1 VKLTVR
7 TKLLSSFLVVV
18 VLMLAVGVVAI
29 TRMNSVNSETKRFGS
44 HTVPAMQDLL
54 SVVALTHMIREGQL
68 QYATATDTVTRRRA
82 GQDIDT
88 YGPQLLKSVAGLR
101 AKAGSP
107 AERSGVDGFA
117 ASWKQYL
124 RLSAPLRAATARGD
138 HAAAL
143 AAIQGPRA
151 ASAYQDAAFT
161 KLTPLSTLQNEITA
175 TSVKHANSTVSSG
188 RTVIVVLLIVAS
200 LVAIALALLIARTIS
215 GGLRQLVRA
224 ARGIAEGDVEQ
235 TVELR
240 SRDEL
245 GEAGDAFRAM
255 IAYLAEMASAARQIA
270 ADDLSVEVAPKS
282 DHDALGL
289 ALAEMGAKL
298 RAALG
303 DDSSLDQV
311 LERMDSLT
319 RICIAT
325 LDGGLAAV
333 AGGDLTHV
341 AETGTDPVTT
351 AAGRQLGELGTLFN
365 EMLGRL
371 TASVASYNAM
381 REKVARMLAEIAQET
396 QAVAAASQQMATT
409 SEESGRAVGE
419 IASAVG
425 EVAAGAERQVRT
437 VEEARRLSHEVV
449 ETTRSSA
456 ENAERTARVAEQAR
470 AVAQEGA
477 EIIVQATAG
486 METVSA
492 SSSEVTTTI
501 RSLGEKSGQIGGIV
515 DTITGI
521 AEQTNLLAL
530 NAAIEAARAGE
541 QGRGFAVVAEEVR
554 KLAEESQRAAST
566 IAGLIEE
573 IQRETGR
580 AVEVVEDGARHTA
593 EGTAT
598 VEQAREAFVRIGAA
612 VDDMTGRIGEIATA
626 VAQIS
631 ESSTQMDSNMS
642 EVASVAEQSSASA
655 QQVSASTQETAA
667 SSEEISASAQEL
679 AKTAEQLERLVG
691 QFRLV

>member
-1 VKLTVR
+1 MKLTVR
-7 TKLLSSFLVVV
+7 TKLLGSFLVVV
-18 VLMLAVGVVAI
+18 VLMVVVGVVAI
-29 TRMNSVNSETKRFGS
+29 ARMSSVNTETKRFGS
-44 HTVPAMQDLL
+44 RTVPAMQDLL
-54 SVVALTHMIREGQL
+54 SVVALTHMIREDQL
-68 QYATATDTVTRRRA
+68 QYATATDAPARRRA
-82 GQDIDT
+82 GHDIDS
-88 YGPQLLKSVAGLR
+88 YGPQLLASVAGLR
-101 AKAGSP
+101 AKAGTP

-117 ASWKQYL
+117 ASWKRYL
-124 RLSAPLRAATARGD
+124 KLSAPLRAAADRGD

-143 AAIQGPRA
+143 AAIEGPRPA
-151 ASAYQDAAFT
+151 AAYQDAAFT
-161 KLTPLSTLQNEITA
+161 QLTPLYTLQNKLTA
-175 TSVKHANSTVSSG
+175 TSVKHANATVASG
-188 RTVIVVLLIVAS
+188 RTTIIVLLIVAA
-200 LVAIALALLIARTIS
+200 LAALALALLIARGIC
-215 GGLRQLVRA
+215 GGLRQLVAA

-235 TVELR
+235 TVELH

-255 IAYLAEMASAARQIA
+255 IAYLAEMASAARRIA
-270 ADDLSVEVAPKS
+270 ADDLSVEVTPKS
-282 DHDALGL
+282 DRDALGV
-289 ALAEMGAKL
+289 AFAEMSAKL

-303 DDSSLDQV
+303 EDSSLDQV
-311 LERMDSLT
+311 LERMDSIT

-325 LDGGLAAV
+325 LDEGLAGV

-341 AETGTDPVTT
+341 AEAGTTPVT
-351 AAGRQLGELGTLFN
+351 AGAGRELGELGTLFN
-365 EMLGRL
+365 EMLSRL
-371 TASVASYNAM
+371 QASVASYNAM

-449 ETTRSSA
+449 ATTRSSA
-456 ENAERTARVAEQAR
+456 ENAEATARVAEQAR

-486 METVSA
+486 MQTVSA

-501 RSLGEKSGQIGGIV
+501 RSLGEKSGRIGGIV

-566 IAGLIEE
+566 IAGLIAE

-593 EGTAT
+593 AGTAT
-598 VEQAREAFVRIGAA
+598 VEQAREAFVRIGTA
-612 VDDMTGRIGEIATA
+612 VDDMSGRISEIAAA
-626 VAQIS
+626 VGQIS

-655 QQVSASTQETAA
+655 EQVSASTEETSA
-667 SSEEISASAQEL
+667 SSQEIAASAQEL
-679 AKTAEQLERLVG
+679 AKTAEQLGRLVG
-691 QFRLV
+691 QFRLA